1 MNHITPLETTL
12 SLFLMWPK
20 VGLLGK
26 RESLGIIG
34 MKSIVEGLD
43 YMLVGRD
50 SKDPKDVRQ
59 AQLKAIEDR

>member
-1 MNHITPLETTL
+1 
-12 SLFLMWPK
+12 MWPK